1 MQSIEEVPSFLEDS
15 LCDDQINDVS
25 VLIGYDGSSI
35 LWKWRIGCSDVCLE
49 VGCWARKNNGIVSL
63 HYM

>member
-35 LWKWRIGCSDVCLE
+35 L
-49 VGCWARKNNGIVSL
+49 
-63 HYM
+63 